1 VTAARRGYAW
11 GLLGVLGFSLTLP
24 ATRVAVAELPPL
36 FVGLGRELVAA
47 AFAAPLL
54 YVTRQPRLRGGQLG
68 SLALV
73 IAGVVFGFPIFTA
86 LAMGNADASHGAV
99 VLGLLPLAT
108 AVAGFLLNH
117 ERPSPAFWIAALLGS
132 AAVIAYALS
141 AGAGRLTAADAALGG
156 AVVAGAIG
164 YAAGAKLARQIGAW
178 PVICW
183 AVVVATPLL
192 LPVVAVVAWRH
203 GLQASPRAWAG
214 FAYVSVISALLG
226 FFAWYRG
233 LDLGGVAR
241 VSQVM
246 LLQPFFTLGF
256 AALLLGEHIT
266 PLAVACAAVVA
277 ASILISRRSRVHH
290 REAPRA

>member
-47 AFAAPLL
+47 ALATPLL
-54 YVTRQPRLRGGQLG
+54 LVTRQPRLTAVQLKT
-68 SLALV
+68 LALV
-73 IAGVVFGFPIFTA
+73 IAGVVVGFPIFTA
-86 LAMGNADASHGAV
+86 LAMGHADASHGAV

-108 AVAGFLLNH
+108 AVAGFMLNH
-117 ERPSPAFWIAALLGS
+117 ERPSPAFWVAALLGS
-132 AAVIAYALS
+132 TAVIAYSFS
-141 AGAGRLTAADAALGG
+141 AGAGRLAGADAALGG

-164 YAAGAKLARQIGAW
+164 YAAGAKLAREIGAW

-183 AVVVATPLL
+183 ALVVAAPLL
-192 LPVVAVVAWRH
+192 LPVVVAVAWQH
-203 GLQASPRAWAG
+203 GLQASPRAWSG
-214 FAYVSVISALLG
+214 FAYVSLISALLG

-256 AALLLGEHIT
+256 AALLLEERIT
-266 PLAVACAAVVA
+266 PRAVACAAVVA

-290 REAPRA
+290 REVPRA